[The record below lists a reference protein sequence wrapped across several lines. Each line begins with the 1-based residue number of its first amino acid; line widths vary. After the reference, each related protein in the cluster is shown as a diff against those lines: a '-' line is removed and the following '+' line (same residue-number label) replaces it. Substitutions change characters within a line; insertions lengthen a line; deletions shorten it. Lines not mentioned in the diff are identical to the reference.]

1 MDNDVIG
8 QIKSEISSYGQ
19 SIGEVGKLRLVGLIS
34 RVLGL
39 FLLMFIVLLLVFA
52 LLSFGAVAIIDTLTN
67 HMPLWV
73 ASLIMGG
80 VYLVL
85 LILVIVCRKPL
96 FVHPFIKVLTA
107 EVKTE
112 EELALKTI
120 EAEHKVELQT
130 IRLNNQVATATQSL
144 NLIFSVIGSIRR
156 LIFGRKRKG

>member
-85 LILVIVCRKPL
+85 LILVIACRKPL
-96 FVHPFIKVLTA
+96 FVHPFIKQLTA

>member
-85 LILVIVCRKPL
+85 LILVIACRKPL
-96 FVHPFIKVLTA
+96 FVHPFIKQLTA

-144 NLIFSVIGSIRR
+144 NLIFSVIGYIRR

>member
-1 MDNDVIG
+1 MDQDVIG

-19 SIGEVGKLRLVGLIS
+19 ALGEVGKLRLIRLIS
-34 RVLGL
+34 RLLGL

-52 LLSFGAVAIIDTLTN
+52 VLTFGAVAIIDTLTN
-67 HMPLWV
+67 HMPLW
-73 ASLIMGG
+73 AATLIVGG

-85 LILVIVCRKPL
+85 LFVVIACRKPL
-96 FVHPFIKVLTA
+96 FVHPFIKMMTA
-107 EVKTE
+107 EVTTE

-144 NLIFSVIGSIRR
+144 NLIFSVIARIRR
-156 LIFGRKRKG
+156 FFFGRKRKD

>member
-85 LILVIVCRKPL
+85 LILVIACRKPL
-96 FVHPFIKVLTA
+96 FVHPFIKQLTA

-144 NLIFSVIGSIRR
+144 NLIFSVIGYIRR
-156 LIFGRKRKG
+156 LIFGRKRNG